1 VAACCVPP
9 AAWDAAAERWTTG
22 EITMNA
28 GLVGGMIGGV
38 IGLLG
43 GVVGTYYSIRNTS
56 GPRERSFMIRAAIAV
71 WIMVT
76 AFLLGVFMLPP
87 PFNFL
92 LWLPYGIAL
101 PLGILWCNRRQRR
114 IQAEE
119 AGANATD
126 PHAS

>member
-1 VAACCVPP
+1 
-9 AAWDAAAERWTTG
+9 
-22 EITMNA
+22 MNT
-28 GLVGGMIGGV
+28 GLVGGIAGGV

-43 GVVGTYYSIRNTS
+43 GVVGTYFSIRNTS
-56 GPRERSFMIRAAIAV
+56 GPRERSFMIRAAIAA

-76 AFLLGVFMLPP
+76 AFLLGLFMLPP

-126 PHAS
+126 PPAS